1 MTAIPALEVDH
12 LTRTFGSRGI
22 HDLTLR
28 VDAGDVYG
36 FLGPNGAGKTTA
48 MRCILG
54 LIRKDAG
61 EVRIFGESD
70 PVRARAHVGALVE
83 SPAFHPWM
91 SGRDNLL
98 LATAYAG
105 LSEQEGSR
113 EVNRVLERV
122 GLTERGQE
130 RTSAYSLGMRQ
141 RLAIARTLIG
151 QPRLL
156 LLDEPTN
163 GLDPKGMHE
172 VRELVRSLAMHDGL
186 TVFVSSHLLSEIQAI
201 GTRVGILHEGRLKA
215 EGRVDELIRTQK
227 DRIEVTL
234 TSTEPRRLHQA
245 LTDRPDTDVL
255 DAYTPDETRVRV
267 VSSDV
272 SSLIEDLVKAGIPL
286 TSVIPSNRSLEEVF
300 LEVTG

>member
-1 MTAIPALEVDH
+1 MTAIPALEVNQ

-61 EVRIFGESD
+61 EVKIFGESD

-98 LATAYAG
+98 LASAYAG
-105 LSEQEGSR
+105 LSEQKGSH
-113 EVNRVLERV
+113 EVDRVLERV
-122 GLTERGQE
+122 GLTERAKE

-141 RLAIARTLIG
+141 RLAIARALLG

-172 VRELVRSLAMHDGL
+172 VRELVRSLALHDGL

-234 TSTEPRRLHQA
+234 TSTQPRQLHQA
-245 LTDRPDTDVL
+245 LTDRPNTDVL
-255 DAYTPDETRVRV
+255 DVYTPDETRVRIL
-267 VSSDV
+267 SSDV
-272 SSLIEDLVKAGIPL
+272 SSLIEDLVKEGVPL
-286 TSVIPSNRSLEEVF
+286 TSVLPSNRSLEEVF